1 MPNGDG
7 TVRVPLADPKASV
20 RQVVAALANAQKSN
34 RNAPA
39 YSRWVNRP
47 IGRVFAAV
55 AFKLGL
61 TPNQVTMLSAI
72 FTFSGVGVVA
82 AGSPALGWLVALL
95 LVIGYA
101 LDSADG
107 QLARLRGG
115 GSASGEWLD
124 HFFDALKAASLH
136 VAVAIMWWRNL
147 GSFPEWS
154 LLVPLAFTIVASVYF
169 FGMVLTE
176 ILLRRAGPAA
186 TTAPGGERAP
196 VLMSLIALVNDYG
209 LICVSMFLMPWFDA
223 WRWVYAV
230 LMVGNLLLLAIQS
243 LRWYRRIVAAG

>member
-1 MPNGDG
+1 MPNSEG
-7 TVRVPLADPKASV
+7 TVRQPLADPRASLG
-20 RQVVAALANAQKSN
+20 QVVAALAAAQKSN

-61 TPNQVTMLSAI
+61 TPNQVTLLSAC
-72 FTFSGVGVVA
+72 FTFSGVAVVA
-82 AGSPALGWLVALL
+82 VGSPALGWLVAFL

-124 HFFDALKAASLH
+124 HFFDALKASSLH
-136 VAVAIMWWRNL
+136 VAVTILWWRNL
-147 GSFPEWS
+147 GGFPEWS
-154 LLVPLAFTIVASVYF
+154 LLIPLTFTIVAAVYF
-169 FGMVLTE
+169 FGMILTE
-176 ILLRRAGPAA
+176 ILLRRSGPA
-186 TTAPGGERAP
+186 TTPASGSERAP
-196 VLMSLIALVNDYG
+196 VLMSLVALVNDYG
-209 LICVSMFLMPWFDA
+209 LLCLSMLLMPWFDA
-223 WRWVYAV
+223 WRWVYAL
-230 LMVGNLLLLAIQS
+230 LMVGNLLLLAVQS
-243 LRWYRRIVAAG
+243 LRWYRRIVVAG

>member
-1 MPNGDG
+1 MLNGDG
-7 TVRVPLADPKASV
+7 SLRRPLADPKASV
-20 RQVVAALANAQKSN
+20 GAVVEALAAAQKSN

-61 TPNQVTMLSAI
+61 APNQVTMLSAC
-72 FTFSGVGVVA
+72 FTFSGVAVVA
-82 AGSPALGWLVALL
+82 AGGPALGWLVALL
-95 LVIGYA
+95 LMTGYA

-136 VAVAIMWWRNL
+136 VAVTILWWRNL
-147 GSFPEWS
+147 GSFPEWT
-154 LLVPLAFTIVASVYF
+154 LLIPLGFTIVASVYF

-176 ILLRRAGPAA
+176 ILLRRAGTV
-186 TTAPGGERAP
+186 TTPAPGSERAP
-196 VLMSLIALVNDYG
+196 VLMSLVAIINDYG
-209 LICVSMFLMPWFDA
+209 LLCVTMFLMPWFDA
-223 WRWVYAV
+223 WRWVYTL
-230 LMVGNLLLLAIQS
+230 LMLGNLLLLAVQS
-243 LRWYRRIVAAG
+243 LRWYRRLVVAG

>member
-1 MPNGDG
+1 MPNGEG
-7 TVRVPLADPKASV
+7 TQRQPLADPKASV
-20 RQVVAALANAQKSN
+20 GQVVGALAAAQKSN

-61 TPNQVTMLSAI
+61 TPNQVTLLSAV
-72 FTFSGVGVVA
+72 FTFSGVAVVA
-82 AGSPALGWLVALL
+82 VGSPALGWLVALL

-115 GSASGEWLD
+115 GSSSGEWLD
-124 HFFDALKAASLH
+124 HFFDALKASSLH
-136 VAVAIMWWRNL
+136 VAVTILWWRNL
-147 GSFPEWS
+147 GSFPEWT
-154 LLVPLAFTIVASVYF
+154 LLIPLAFTIVAAVYF
-169 FGMVLTE
+169 FGMILTE
-176 ILLRRAGPAA
+176 ILLRRAGP
-186 TTAPGGERAP
+186 TTPVPGGVRAP
-196 VLMSLIALVNDYG
+196 VLMSLVALVNDYG
-209 LICVSMFLMPWFDA
+209 LLCLSMFAMPWFDA
-223 WRWVYAV
+223 WRWVYAL
-230 LMVGNLLLLAIQS
+230 LMLGNLVLLAVQS